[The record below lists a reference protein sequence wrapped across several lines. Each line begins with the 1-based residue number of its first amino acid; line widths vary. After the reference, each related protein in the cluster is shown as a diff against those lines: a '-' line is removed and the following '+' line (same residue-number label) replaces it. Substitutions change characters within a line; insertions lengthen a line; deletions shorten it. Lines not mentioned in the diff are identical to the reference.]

1 MLAHK
6 ADGRHM
12 LLRCA
17 CGKLLWRDSPNDVKA
32 QHVGHGELKAAI
44 QGTWWEMLKLKL
56 GLIK

>member
-1 MLAHK
+1 
-6 ADGRHM
+6 M